1 MIISFEF
8 TVTNS
13 EESVWSEE
21 NNELANKLDDTQDAE
36 LVIEK
41 SNREENCCN

>member
-21 NNELANKLDDTQDAE
+21 NNELANKLDDTQDAK
-36 LVIEK
+36 I
-41 SNREENCCN
+41 SNREKQPRGELL